1 MKITFLGDIMA
12 EPPVLKAAKKRD
24 GSYDFRGVF
33 KDLYMYLFLALRH
46 LVLPLVLVGVMRL
59 LILAGLPISESVLL
73 VVTIL
78 ACTPAASSATMF
90 AEKYDCDAGYA
101 SKLVAV
107 STILCI
113 ATMPLVVM
121 VAQL

>member
-1 MKITFLGDIMA
+1 M
-12 EPPVLKAAKKRD
+12 LKALVAPLSMVVIGLRLAEI
-24 GSYDFRGVF
+24 DFSGILTDV
-33 KDLYMYLFLALRH
+33 YMYLFLALRH
-46 LVLPLVLVGVMRL
+46 LALPLVLVGIMRL
-59 LILAGLPISESVLL
+59 LMLAGMPITKDALL

-78 ACTPAASSATMF
+78 AATPAASSATMF

-121 VAQL
+121 IAQL